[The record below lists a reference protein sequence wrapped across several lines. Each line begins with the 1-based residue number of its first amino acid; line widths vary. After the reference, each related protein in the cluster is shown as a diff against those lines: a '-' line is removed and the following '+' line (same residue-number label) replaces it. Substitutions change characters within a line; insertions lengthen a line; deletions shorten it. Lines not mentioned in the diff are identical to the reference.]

1 MAAVKSFVGKLE
13 EKLVDT
19 LFSDEN
25 YVQNLYFTYPTF
37 LFCKIVIVFCCP
49 LLPRV
54 HEIKFMAMN

>member
-25 YVQNLYFTYPTF
+25 YVQN
-37 LFCKIVIVFCCP
+37 K
-49 LLPRV
+49 
-54 HEIKFMAMN
+54 

>member
-25 YVQNLYFTYPTF
+25 YEQN
-37 LFCKIVIVFCCP
+37 K
-49 LLPRV
+49 
-54 HEIKFMAMN
+54 